1 MTFDDHSLKRC
12 LLSSNFY
19 GKNIVY
25 SISNVLIKDCIQQ
38 GFRYVLCDLHETS
51 QANPP
56 PPLLWPCQIP
66 NSFKIIFNIQK
77 SESIYSFYYSII
89 NFIQYLTYVKIFVV
103 ICCCFL
109 LGINST
115 CIEVF
120 AKWPCNYN
128 YLQLYTDDD
137 IHQTQILHGT
147 IVT

>member
-1 MTFDDHSLKRC
+1 M
-12 LLSSNFY
+12 
-19 GKNIVY
+19 
-25 SISNVLIKDCIQQ
+25 LIKDRIQQ

-56 PPLLWPCQIP
+56 PPSLTLLNTQLIQ
-66 NSFKIIFNIQK
+66 NNFYAGLFNIQK

-89 NFIQYLTYVKIFVV
+89 NFIQYLTYVKTFVV

-115 CIEVF
+115 CIEDF
-120 AKWPCNYN
+120 AKLPCNYN